1 VARVVQLIGTA
12 VHMGH
17 EIFPVFLSAGTDP
30 HIAQADIRQI
40 DRPYSLIGTN
50 HFFNRGTSEI
60 LHLMFRE
67 KGEDGDS
74 LSFDENEFEGFCI
87 PRMVTAFPFSG

>member
-1 VARVVQLIGTA
+1 MALKDVIRGIDQKKEFGTRVVQLISSA

-40 DRPYSLIGTN
+40 DRPHGLIGTN
-50 HFFNRGTSEI
+50 HFFNRWTSEI
-60 LHLMFRE
+60 LHRKITLWRE
-67 KGEDGDS
+67 
-74 LSFDENEFEGFCI
+74 I
-87 PRMVTAFPFSG
+87 